1 MNTEIKRKL
10 EQMFLKIVE
19 HPVGDCHKFA
29 GDLGGKF
36 LGCPSTT
43 TAWEK
48 DRKKAHKIQYGK
60 ARRGYEKII
69 AKPHYDFPPYVI
81 EIPIKRAERMI
92 ILGWEP

>member
-1 MNTEIKRKL
+1 MNAEIKRKL
-10 EQMFLKIVE
+10 EQMFLKVVE

-29 GDLGGKF
+29 GDLGGKY
-36 LGCPSTT
+36 LGCPSTVN
-43 TAWEK
+43 AC
-48 DRKKAHKIQYGK
+48 KKSYKIQYGP

-92 ILGWEP
+92 MLGWEP